1 MFVCGLKKK
10 KLIRNANIICGVNGG
25 LPVNELNDTLPQLV
39 HSRLFLFCL
48 ACCGYHR
55 VWSTALQ
62 KLTSGE
68 NAASAWES
76 LWEQLNSWKFQYFLY
91 SVDGNWLALSEN
103 VAKVST
109 SLRKWLPRPLERS
122 SRGKAQGSRGFFDP
136 TLNTGGF
143 RLRWN
148 WKCLTESIRWLTSA
162 FWDSSLRL
170 IRGLGLEAIIAAVL
184 SFSPARR
191 ELKYP
196 FFFFSFFF
204 QL

>member
-1 MFVCGLKKK
+1 MWK
-10 KLIRNANIICGVNGG
+10 
-25 LPVNELNDTLPQLV
+25 
-39 HSRLFLFCL
+39 
-48 ACCGYHR
+48 
-55 VWSTALQ
+55 
-62 KLTSGE
+62 
-68 NAASAWES
+68 
-76 LWEQLNSWKFQYFLY
+76 QLNSWKFQYFLY
-91 SVDGNWLALSEN
+91 SIDGNWLALSEN

-122 SRGKAQGSRGFFDP
+122 SREKVQGSRGFFDP

-170 IRGLGLEAIIAAVL
+170 TRGLGLEAIIATVL
-184 SFSPARR
+184 SFSPVRR

-196 FFFFSFFF
+196 FFFFFFSSYKPQPLFTWQVINRENRHKIITDELQQVPSFTSAALRNDNLRKIWRLVSVPGNSFRSG
-204 QL
+204 